1 MTAGKFFNKRD
12 ISSLTVCESEN
23 GPKAKC
29 LDILCK
35 NCGVQRITRYYS
47 DIKDFCE
54 QERKEVKWHKWEY
67 ITINR
72 DDKEKRIISCVQKTS
87 SIIEFLNDYEN
98 DMQSYTSHIIHANWQ
113 HEKMSACIS
122 KLKPNQVIMVMDF
135 AKNYKCGFQNE
146 VQSA

>member
-1 MTAGKFFNKRD
+1 MALKAEAMKNLASSCDELRNMTAGKLFNKRD
-12 ISSLTVCESEN
+12 ISSLTVFKSEN

-29 LDILCK
+29 LDRLCE

-72 DDKEKRIISCVQKTS
+72 NDEEKRIISCVKKQAV
-87 SIIEFLNDYEN
+87 L
-98 DMQSYTSHIIHANWQ
+98 
-113 HEKMSACIS
+113 
-122 KLKPNQVIMVMDF
+122 
-135 AKNYKCGFQNE
+135 
-146 VQSA
+146 